1 MRSPARV
8 PAALAGGAFACVLA
22 SAADARADVSS
33 WFFTGFGPS
42 TVAQPGRSTD
52 VRSSLQID
60 AGIGSSPAASFAMG
74 GVLRM
79 HAHFGGGVD
88 FGAFW
93 RTATGGY
100 VRGNWGAALDLG
112 GYLRAWTDGSPGAA
126 ATLSLGAPLGI
137 TLNLD
142 AMRGRDEVTT
152 LAAVIGI
159 DFARFTVYR
168 TTGLDWFPNVFPSPS
183 RER

>member
-1 MRSPARV
+1 MT
-8 PAALAGGAFACVLA
+8 A
-22 SAADARADVSS
+22 SAFRFVPPALSVTILMVTSVARADVSS
-33 WFFTGFGPS
+33 WLFTGFGPS
-42 TVAQPGRSTD
+42 SVGQPGAGTD
-52 VRSSLQID
+52 VRSSLQVD
-60 AGIGSSPAASFAMG
+60 AGLGSSPAAPFAMG

-79 HAHFGGGVD
+79 HMHFGGGAD
-88 FGAFW
+88 FGAFL
-93 RTATGGY
+93 RTASGGY
-100 VRGNWGAALDLG
+100 VRGDWGAALDLG
-112 GYLRAWTDGSPGAA
+112 GYVRTWTDGSPGAA

-142 AMRGRDEVTT
+142 AARGRDEVTT

-168 TTGLDWFPNVFPSPS
+168 STGLTWLPNPFPSGS